1 MTPCD
6 ARRPQAGVSLAEYT
20 TWRVGGAAEWLAEP
34 VSLEETQAWIAWAAQ
49 QGLPCR
55 VIGAGSNLLIHDDGL
70 PGLSLCLRKL
80 QGLQLDAT
88 TGTVEVLAGEPIPSL
103 ADALPA
109 LDCMV
114 WSGRLAS
121 REPLAVRL

>member
-1 MTPCD
+1 MTQCD
-6 ARRPQAGVSLAEYT
+6 ARLPQAGVSLADYT

-49 QGLPCR
+49 QGSLPRHRGR
-55 VIGAGSNLLIHDDGL
+55 VESRIHDDGL

-88 TGTVEVLAGEPIPSL
+88 TGTVEVLAGEPIHHWRDGL
-103 ADALPA
+103 HG
-109 LDCMV
+109 LDCM
-114 WSGRLAS
+114 A
-121 REPLAVRL
+121 

>member
-1 MTPCD
+1 MTQCD
-6 ARRPQAGVSLAEYT
+6 ARLPQGGVKLADYT

-34 VSLEETQAWIAWAAQ
+34 ASLEETQAWIEWAAH
-49 QGLPCR
+49 QGMPCR

-88 TGTVEVLAGEPIPSL
+88 TGAVDCLLYTSPSPRDL
-103 ADALPA
+103 
-109 LDCMV
+109 
-114 WSGRLAS
+114 STS
-121 REPLAVRL
+121 RMPSSA